1 MRRTYY
7 ESVRIPSGSLGTMK
21 ESYRLLELIKEVARL
36 SYEFLLIP
44 TNSQCLP
51 RNSMSYDE

>member
-36 SYEFLLIP
+36 SYEFLFIP
-44 TNSQCLP
+44 TNSPCLP